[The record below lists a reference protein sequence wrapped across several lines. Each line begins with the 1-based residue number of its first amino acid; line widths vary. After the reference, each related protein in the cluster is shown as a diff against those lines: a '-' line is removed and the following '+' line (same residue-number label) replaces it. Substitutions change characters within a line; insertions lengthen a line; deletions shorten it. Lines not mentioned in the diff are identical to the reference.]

1 MVEDSRLP
9 DGLCIVRREDVFES
23 VCSEGSQCDSCETQP
38 ASHFRCDHDRHAC
51 TKTQA
56 PTISTRM
63 GFLLLGIL
71 GTTLL
76 CFWLGARFYR
86 TYIERAL
93 GVDAS
98 RPTAAVLKNDG
109 ADFLPTKS
117 YILFAHHFAAIA
129 GAGPIVGPTLAVVYG
144 YLPALIWIVI
154 GATLMGGVHD
164 MVTLFISTRE
174 EGRSVADIAREY
186 LGPFGYVCIV
196 SFLVIGL
203 FMITATFLNLSVTAL
218 TSMYPATKL
227 GMEPAARAEL
237 DAAMQLPADHMG
249 MHPFQQGGGLPTV
262 VALKDGQPVL
272 LARIGG
278 IASTSVL
285 FITLC
290 APLLG
295 FLIYRIHTPAWMNY
309 LLASILCAASV
320 VLGVYFPIVV
330 TPDVWR
336 LMMTFYVILASAIPV
351 WLLLIPRDFVN
362 VQILYA
368 GLLAVVAGL
377 VVAGVSGNFPLVPAA
392 PQNLAEVIPA
402 WSLDSGLQYV
412 GVLWP
417 MLFITVSCGAISG
430 FHCLVSSGTTARQLA
445 CERHVGRVGYN
456 AMLLESL
463 LAVSIILTL
472 LIGLD
477 WQSYLQITYADK
489 NPVLAISLA
498 TGSLVNLA
506 FGLPVWMGTV
516 LGILL
521 LEGFVVTTLDVAVRL
536 NRYLLEEVWRFLFRS
551 PPAILRGVWFNTLL
565 CAGAMFLLSRSNSLP
580 VLWQVFGSANQMM
593 GAMALLVAAVWLRD
607 HGRRSFFVLIPAVL
621 MFATTF
627 ASTGLAL
634 AKNFRESNWALVSA
648 CAVLIIL
655 GICTAFI
662 GTKTLLA
669 PPRRAGTV

>member
-1 MVEDSRLP
+1 M
-9 DGLCIVRREDVFES
+9 
-23 VCSEGSQCDSCETQP
+23 GS
-38 ASHFRCDHDRHAC
+38 
-51 TKTQA
+51 
-56 PTISTRM
+56 
-63 GFLLLGIL
+63 LLLGIL
-71 GTTLL
+71 CATLL
-76 CFWLGARFYR
+76 CYWLGARFYSR
-86 TYIERAL
+86 FLERVL
-93 GVDAS
+93 GIDPS
-98 RPTAAVLKNDG
+98 RPTAAVLQNDG
-109 ADFLPTKS
+109 TDFLPTKS

-174 EGRSVADIAREY
+174 DGRSVADIARRY

-227 GMEPAARAEL
+227 GLEPAAPADL
-237 DAAMQLPADHMG
+237 QAAMQRPADHMG
-249 MHPFQQGGGLPTV
+249 MHPFHQGGGLPTV
-262 VALKDGQPVL
+262 VSVKDGEPVL

-285 FITLC
+285 FITFC

-295 FLIYRIHTPAWMNY
+295 FLIYRIHAPAWLNY
-309 LLASILCAASV
+309 AIASLLCGASV
-320 VLGVYFPIVV
+320 FLGVCFPIVV
-330 TPDVWR
+330 SPDIWR
-336 LMMTFYVILASAIPV
+336 VLMTFYVVLASAIPV
-351 WLLLIPRDFVN
+351 WLLLMPRDFVN

-368 GLLAVVAGL
+368 GLLAVVLGL
-377 VVAGVSGNFPLVPAA
+377 IVAGAGGNFPSIPAA
-392 PQNLAEVIPA
+392 PQSLAEVIPA

-412 GVLWP
+412 GILWP

-445 CERHVGRVGYN
+445 CERHAAKVGYN

-477 WQSYLQITYADK
+477 WQSYLQITYTEK

-506 FGLPVWMGTV
+506 FGLPVWVGTV

-536 NRYLLEEVWRFLFRS
+536 NRYLLEEVWRFLFGN
-551 PPAILRGVWFNTLL
+551 PPPILRGVWFNTLL
-565 CAGAMFLLSRSNSLP
+565 CAGVMFLLSRTNSLP

-607 HGRRSFFVLIPAVL
+607 HGRRTFFVLVPAVL

-634 AKNFRESNWALVSA
+634 VKNFRESNWVLVAA
-648 CAVLIIL
+648 CAVLTVL
-655 GICTAFI
+655 GVCTALA
-662 GTKTLLA
+662 GGRRLLA
-669 PPRRAGTV
+669 PPPRACGA

>member
-1 MVEDSRLP
+1 M
-9 DGLCIVRREDVFES
+9 RREDVFES
-23 VCSEGSQCDSCETQP
+23 VCPEGSQCDSCETQH
-38 ASHFRCDHDRHAC
+38 ARHFRCDHVWHAC
-51 TKTQA
+51 TKTHA

-63 GFLLLGIL
+63 GSLLLGIL
-71 GTTLL
+71 FASLL
-76 CFWLGARFYR
+76 CYWLGARFYSR
-86 TYIERAL
+86 FLERAL
-93 GVDAS
+93 GVDPC

-109 ADFLPTKS
+109 TDFLPTKS

-174 EGRSVADIAREY
+174 EGRSVADIARQY

-218 TSMYPATKL
+218 TSMYPAAKL

-237 DAAMQLPADHMG
+237 DAAMQRPVDHMG
-249 MHPFQQGGGLPTV
+249 MHPFHQGGGLPTV

-295 FLIYRIHTPAWMNY
+295 FLIYRIHTPAWINY
-309 LLASILCAASV
+309 AIASILCAVSV

-336 LMMTFYVILASAIPV
+336 LLMTFYVILASAIPV
-351 WLLLIPRDFVN
+351 WLLLMPRDFVN

-368 GLLAVVAGL
+368 GLLAVVVGL
-377 VVAGVSGNFPLVPAA
+377 VVAGVSGKFPSVPAA
-392 PQNLAEVIPA
+392 PQNLAEIIPA
-402 WSLDSGLQYV
+402 WSLDTGLQYV

-445 CERHVGRVGYN
+445 SERHAGKVGYN

-498 TGSLVNLA
+498 TGSLVNLS
-506 FGLPVWMGTV
+506 FGLPVWTGTV

-536 NRYLLEEVWRFLFRS
+536 NRYLLEEVWRFLFRN

-607 HGRRSFFVLIPAVL
+607 HGRRSFFVLIPAFL

-634 AKNFRESNWALVSA
+634 AKNLRESNWALVSA
-648 CAVLIIL
+648 CAVLILL
-655 GICTAFI
+655 GACTAFI

-669 PPRRAGTV
+669 PPRRAGTA

>member
-1 MVEDSRLP
+1 M
-9 DGLCIVRREDVFES
+9 
-23 VCSEGSQCDSCETQP
+23 GS
-38 ASHFRCDHDRHAC
+38 
-51 TKTQA
+51 
-56 PTISTRM
+56 
-63 GFLLLGIL
+63 LLLGIL
-71 GTTLL
+71 CATLL
-76 CFWLGARFYR
+76 CYWLGARYYSRF
-86 TYIERAL
+86 IERAL
-93 GVDAS
+93 GVDSS

-109 ADFLPTKS
+109 SDFLPTKS

-174 EGRSVADIAREY
+174 EGRSVADIARQY

-218 TSMYPATKL
+218 TSMYPAEKL

-237 DAAMQLPADHMG
+237 DAAMQLPSDHMG
-249 MHPFQQGGGLPTV
+249 MHPFPQGGGLPTA

-295 FLIYRIHTPAWMNY
+295 LLIYRLHTPAWMNY
-309 LLASILCAASV
+309 AIASLLCGASV
-320 VLGVYFPIVV
+320 VLGLYFPIVV

-336 LMMTFYVILASAIPV
+336 LLMTFYVILASAVPV
-351 WLLLIPRDFVN
+351 WLLLMPRDFVN

-368 GLLAVVAGL
+368 GLLAVVVGL
-377 VVAGVSGNFPLVPAA
+377 VIAGVSGNFASIPAA

-445 CERHVGRVGYN
+445 CERHAGKVGYN

-477 WQSYLQITYADK
+477 WQSYLQITYTEK

-506 FGLPVWMGTV
+506 FGLPVWSGTV

-536 NRYLLEEVWRFLFRS
+536 NRYLLEEVWRFLFRN

-565 CAGAMFLLSRSNSLP
+565 CAGVMFLLSRSNSLP

-607 HGRRSFFVLIPAVL
+607 HGRRTLFVLIPAVL

-627 ASTGLAL
+627 ASTGLSL
-634 AKNFRESNWALVSA
+634 MKNFRESNWELVAA
-648 CAVLIIL
+648 CGILIVL

-662 GTKTLLA
+662 GARKLLT
-669 PPRRAGTV
+669 PPCSIQSV